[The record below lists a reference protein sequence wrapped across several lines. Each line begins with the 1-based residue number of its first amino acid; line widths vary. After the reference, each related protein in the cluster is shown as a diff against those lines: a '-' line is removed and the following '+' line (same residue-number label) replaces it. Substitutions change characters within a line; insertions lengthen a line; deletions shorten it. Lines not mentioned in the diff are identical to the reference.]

1 MRPRFSDHPSL
12 PFSFFSLSRSLNSLT
27 LATCAA
33 AHAQKP
39 AMKTWLE
46 ARAAPAAEV
55 PAMRGSRKGGGT
67 AAAARRRALVGWV
80 CVDGESEGGEGRAR
94 GRESGV
100 LSSFGGVPP
109 PFLMPCT
116 RSLARPAATLF
127 AWMARS
133 ARRCRGRP

>member
-12 PFSFFSLSRSLNSLT
+12 PFSFFSLSRSLKSLT

-67 AAAARRRALVGWV
+67 AAAARRRALAGVCV
-80 CVDGESEGGEGRAR
+80 CVDGERGVRVGRGG
-94 GRESGV
+94 
-100 LSSFGGVPP
+100 GG
-109 PFLMPCT
+109 T
-116 RSLARPAATLF
+116 
-127 AWMARS
+127 
-133 ARRCRGRP
+133 